1 MEQINELSLAKMVLL
16 KPSAA
21 AVLERHHL
29 DFCCKG
35 KQTLQEA
42 LAHNQALYAEV
53 HNELEELFNKNGQN
67 ETNNFEAYSL
77 TDLADYIIGKHH
89 KYVKEILPVL
99 FIHTQKI
106 ADKHGDRHPELIK
119 IAANFTQIKMEFEQ
133 HLMKEEEILFPRI
146 KMIEEIHIGKR
157 DKSEMLS
164 ISGPVQMMMAE
175 HENAGRLTHEIM
187 ELTDNYVP
195 PGDACTT
202 YKIAFMEL
210 QEFELDLH
218 QHVHLENNILFPK
231 AIEMMNN

>member
-1 MEQINELSLAKMVLL
+1 MEQINELSLAKIVLL

-21 AVLERHHL
+21 AIFERHHL

-42 LAHNQALYAEV
+42 LANNQALYAEV
-53 HNELEELFNKNGQN
+53 HNELEVLFSKNGQN
-67 ETNNFEAYSL
+67 EKNNFETYSL
-77 TDLADYIIGKHH
+77 TELAEFIIGKHH

-99 FIHTQKI
+99 YTHTQKI
-106 ADKHGDRHPELIK
+106 AEKHGDRHPELIQ
-119 IAANFTQIKMEFEQ
+119 IAEIFSTIKSEFEQ

-146 KMIEEIHIGKR
+146 KMIEEIHLGKR
-157 DKSEMLS
+157 DKSEMLN
-164 ISGPVQMMMAE
+164 IIGPVQMMMAE
-175 HENAGRLTHEIM
+175 HENAGKLTHEIM
-187 ELTDNYVP
+187 ELTNNYNP
-195 PGDACTT
+195 PADACTT

-231 AIEMMNN
+231 AMEMMNN